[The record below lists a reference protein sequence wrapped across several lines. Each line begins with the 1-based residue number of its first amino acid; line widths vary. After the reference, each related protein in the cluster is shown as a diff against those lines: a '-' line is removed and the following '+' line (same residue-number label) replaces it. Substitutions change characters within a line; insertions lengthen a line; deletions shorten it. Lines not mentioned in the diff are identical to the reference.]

1 MARIWNIRLN
11 LDDFNSALAGLDS
24 DTERLAFLSG
34 FNAGLNGRLKKD
46 VGGPWESGWEV
57 GNTSHVEAIKFSEQ
71 QRAKA
76 LLRDYHGNA
85 TASPRHES
93 GNAMAMPIDNR
104 QSTIEVKTIDNRQ
117 SISVATAP
125 KQKSEADLL
134 LKDHPFKISGPKR
147 NHKSAINELLKKSSA
162 DQVDEFLGQLQD
174 PLWPDQIVAQG
185 SKWIHGSTQTSN
197 GPYVQSLTPDQMAYG
212 LEIEL
217 EAQALERAQGLRA

>member
-93 GNAMAMPIDNR
+93 GNAMDGRSSIAGNVVCQVERSGVVIVVD
-104 QSTIEVKTIDNRQ
+104 IHLVEV
-117 SISVATAP
+117 
-125 KQKSEADLL
+125 
-134 LKDHPFKISGPKR
+134 G
-147 NHKSAINELLKKSSA
+147 
-162 DQVDEFLGQLQD
+162 
-174 PLWPDQIVAQG
+174 
-185 SKWIHGSTQTSN
+185 
-197 GPYVQSLTPDQMAYG
+197 
-212 LEIEL
+212 
-217 EAQALERAQGLRA
+217 